1 MKKVF
6 MSLAA
11 VSVMALAA
19 GFTSCDPNKE
29 QCWKIT
35 LTSPDGGQVVEYY
48 YYGNGVDSDA
58 QLELLASS
66 MPGYKATKTQTFLS
80 KDNCKK

>member
-1 MKKVF
+1 MKKIV

-11 VSVMALAA
+11 VCMLAVSA
-19 GFTSCDPNKE
+19 SFVSCDPNKE

-35 LTSPDGGQVVEYY
+35 LTSPDGGQVLEYY

-66 MPGYKATKTQTFLS
+66 HPGFKATKVQTFLS
-80 KDNCKK
+80 RENCVK

>member
-11 VSVMALAA
+11 VAVMALAA

-66 MPGYKATKTQTFLS
+66 MPGFKATKTQTFLS

>member
-11 VSVMALAA
+11 VAVMALAA

-48 YYGNGVDSDA
+48 YYGNGVDSEA

>member
-11 VSVMALAA
+11 VAVMALAA

-35 LTSPDGGQVVEYY
+35 LTRPDGGQVVEYY

>member
-1 MKKVF
+1 

-66 MPGYKATKTQTFLS
+66 MPGFKATKTQTFLS

>member
-11 VSVMALAA
+11 VAVMALTA

-48 YYGNGVDSDA
+48 YYGSGVDSDA

-66 MPGYKATKTQTFLS
+66 HPGYKATKTQTFLS